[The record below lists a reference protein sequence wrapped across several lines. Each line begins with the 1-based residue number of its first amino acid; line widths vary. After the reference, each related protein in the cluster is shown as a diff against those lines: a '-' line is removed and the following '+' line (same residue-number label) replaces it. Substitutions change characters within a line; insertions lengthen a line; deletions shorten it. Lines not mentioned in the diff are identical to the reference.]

1 MRKGGLDR
9 IVMRESDSMPETIID
24 NPEAYEIIGVSPK
37 QTISSSK
44 TSSTPTKSKYFPNR
58 KMVVK
63 RARIGDMVQRKSDG
77 IIGKVV
83 EIKELG
89 YGIERLILKLKD
101 GSQSEVFNDTSMY
114 YVLTDR

>member
-1 MRKGGLDR
+1 
-9 IVMRESDSMPETIID
+9 MRETDSMPETIID

-37 QTISSSK
+37 QTLSSSK

-77 IIGKVV
+77 IIGKVI

-89 YGIERLILKLKD
+89 YGIERLILELKD
-101 GSQSEVFNDTSMY
+101 GSQSDVFNDTSMY